1 MQALGLR
8 GPSGGAKAVV
18 ETEVW
23 SGKVAHLHAAA
34 AVEWRVRQLVGLVW
48 PLAGFL
54 TVSPERKWV
63 LGQSRAARGGGGWSG
78 GWCRS
83 SSRQEGTDGSCSRPR
98 RRETCNSFTSLGRRS
113 SLR

>member
-1 MQALGLR
+1 MHALGLR
-8 GPSGGAKAVV
+8 VLPNGGAKVVV

-23 SGKVAHLHAAA
+23 SGKVAHLRAAA

-78 GWCRS
+78 GRCTVQVELPPGGHRWVLL
-83 SSRQEGTDGSCSRPR
+83 EAAAA
-98 RRETCNSFTSLGRRS
+98 
-113 SLR
+113 